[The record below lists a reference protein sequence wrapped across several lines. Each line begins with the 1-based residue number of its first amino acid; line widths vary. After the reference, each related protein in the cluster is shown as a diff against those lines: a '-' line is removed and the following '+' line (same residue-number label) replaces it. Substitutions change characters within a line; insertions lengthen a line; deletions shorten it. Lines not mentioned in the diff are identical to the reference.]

1 MGATFWS
8 NTGGNVGRARSAEH
22 PELHRATDTTAHF
35 QCIAPTTYSGRTGR
49 LTGALPVSAK
59 MES

>member
-8 NTGGNVGRARSAEH
+8 NTGGSAGRARSAEH
-22 PELHRATDTTAHF
+22 PQLHRATDTRA
-35 QCIAPTTYSGRTGR
+35 QLRRIAATTYWGRTGR